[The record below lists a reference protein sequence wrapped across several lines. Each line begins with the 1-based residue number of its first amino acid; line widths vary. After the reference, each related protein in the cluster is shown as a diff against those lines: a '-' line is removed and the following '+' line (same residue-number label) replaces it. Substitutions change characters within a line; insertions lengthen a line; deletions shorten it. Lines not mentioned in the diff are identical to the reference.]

1 MNPSQSSNARIAAI
15 GALAIAFVVLLVVVV
30 SSLGGGGGSS
40 GSAGGA
46 AAPPK
51 SAGQPAK
58 SKPVEAGRKV
68 YVVKPGD
75 TFSAIATKV
84 GISVDK
90 LQRLNP
96 GIDQFTLHSG
106 DRVKLR

>member
-15 GALAIAFVVLLVVVV
+15 GALAIAFVVVLVVIV
-30 SSLGGGGGSS
+30 SSLGSDGDSGQSSTQSSNSS
-40 GSAGGA
+40 GHV
-46 AAPPK
+46 
-51 SAGQPAK
+51 AK
-58 SKPVEAGRKV
+58 STPVESGRKV

-75 TFSAIATKV
+75 TFSQIAGKV

-90 LQRLNP
+90 LQALNP
-96 GIDQFTLHSG
+96 GIDQFSLHSG